1 MATNIRDVA
10 RLAGVSAG
18 TVSRVVHNQGY
29 ISRITK
35 KRVQDAIHKLDY
47 HPNAVASRL
56 ALGKTHIIGLLA
68 PNLQELYYI
77 EITDAI
83 ITAAKHAGY
92 SVLVSTTQGDSSHL
106 PEFLRHGN
114 MDGLLVITPYYVEDV
129 LAGYLKRD
137 LPCVMINYA
146 AESQTFSSVY
156 CDQFRVGYLATQ
168 YLIELGHR
176 RIGFCTSDTSSP
188 SPMKRLQGCL
198 QALSDARLP
207 IYGADIRD
215 MSQKQQK
222 DPVAEIRAWIQD
234 GDLPTALFVFSD
246 DIALYVMEALKDA
259 GRKIPQDIS
268 VIGCGNL
275 LFSKRTIPPLTTVD
289 QHTSLMGNTSVEMLL
304 QLIGADALPPQAHV
318 IEPRIILR
326 ESCRAVSPQS

>member
-1 MATNIRDVA
+1 MAANIRDVA

-18 TVSRVVHNQGY
+18 TVSRVIHNQGY

-35 KRVQDAIHKLDY
+35 KRVQEAIHKLDY
-47 HPNAVASRL
+47 YPNAVASRL

-68 PNLQELYYI
+68 PNFQELYYI

-83 ITAAKHAGY
+83 IAAAKHSGY
-92 SVLVSTTQGDSSHL
+92 SVLVSTTQGDASHL
-106 PEFLRHGN
+106 PEFLRNGN

-129 LAGYLKRD
+129 LAGYLRHD
-137 LPCVMINYA
+137 IPCVMINYA
-146 AESQTFSSVY
+146 AESQVFSSVY

-168 YLIELGHR
+168 HLIESGHR

-198 QALSDARLP
+198 QALTDAKLTVN
-207 IYGADIRD
+207 GSDIRD

-222 DPVAEIRAWIQD
+222 NPVVEIRAWIQD

-259 GRKIPQDIS
+259 GKRIPQDIS

-275 LFSKRTIPPLTTVD
+275 VFSKRTIPPLTTVD
-289 QHTSLMGNTSVEMLL
+289 QHTYDMGTVGMAMLVE
-304 QLIGADALPPQAHV
+304 LIQAEAPTLPRTHI
-318 IEPRIILR
+318 IEPRVILR
-326 ESCRAVSPQS
+326 ESCRVVSP